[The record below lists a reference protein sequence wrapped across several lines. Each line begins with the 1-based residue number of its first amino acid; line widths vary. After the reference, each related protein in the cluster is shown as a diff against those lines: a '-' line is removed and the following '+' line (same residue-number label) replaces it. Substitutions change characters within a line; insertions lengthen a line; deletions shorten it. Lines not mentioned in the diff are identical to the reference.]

1 MAYSVLSAAQ
11 GARLRNR
18 IGDTNTADPKL
29 TDTVLDSIYTDA
41 GLDLDLA
48 TVAALQELLGIYAMQ
63 VDTTDTNTLITER
76 RKQRVDNLEKRL
88 AYWERKTGQTGG
100 KLTTAKL
107 KYNLNTKLADF
118 DGQS

>member
-1 MAYSVLSAAQ
+1 MAYSVLTAAQ

-18 IGDTNTADPKL
+18 IGDTLSSPQL
-29 TDTVLDSIYTDA
+29 SDTVLDSIYTDA
-41 GLDLDLA
+41 DDDLDVA
-48 TVAALQELLGIYAMQ
+48 TVYALQELLGIYAMQ
-63 VDTTDTNTLITER
+63 VDVTDTNTLITEKR
-76 RKQRVDNLEKRL
+76 SQRFKALEDAL

-100 KLTTAKL
+100 TLTVAKL